1 MHFEVWWYFSHPGQG
16 CFVLCLF
23 LFSSFHQTLLCLM
36 MEVIFRNTRD
46 LVHGQTHAKNVRK
59 PGHQGLIF
67 FSSGLSV
74 SSSQCW
80 PSGHSVCWKKE
91 SLKQSVSLVCLVE
104 KTDAKP
110 LLYYNAI
117 FFFFNSQLILPM
129 SSTFLFN
136 LPTCNL
142 SQLCCVLLNTS
153 PICKCLFE
161 LESLCF

>member
-117 FFFFNSQLILPM
+117 FFFFLTHSLFCPWVLPSFLTYQHAIFLNCAVCFWILLQFVNV
-129 SSTFLFN
+129 S
-136 LPTCNL
+136 
-142 SQLCCVLLNTS
+142 LN
-153 PICKCLFE
+153 
-161 LESLCF
+161 